1 MGELREVNLELGMPT
16 ADAAVRRLTY
26 ELNHSRVTG
35 AAVLK
40 IIHGYGS
47 TGAGAASG
55 WRPGA
60 IWNG

>member
-16 ADAAVRRLTY
+16 ADAPVRRLTY
-26 ELNHSRVTG
+26 EHNHSRVTG
-35 AAVLK
+35 ATATAPP
-40 IIHGYGS
+40 GP
-47 TGAGAASG
+47 GAASG